1 LIRACI
7 PAGQVRESKQQEYDQ
22 ANLNLLLVD
31 RIFGDR
37 LFIDSSTR
45 KRLKTEWQVLF
56 EETKSIVNS
65 EEPNAAQDWYQKIGE
80 YVDAVLLA
88 ARKDLGMNDES
99 E

>member
-1 LIRACI
+1 
-7 PAGQVRESKQQEYDQ
+7 
-22 ANLNLLLVD
+22 
-31 RIFGDR
+31 